1 MITPPSNGCQMPPSV
16 FVTWS
21 CVGAPRSFRAFSSRE
36 LYLSRMGP
44 WTGYAVPLAPVI
56 CVVLGAALGPV
67 GAAAPG
73 VADDVT
79 DVVAEVVVS
88 PDLVAWLH
96 PAPIS
101 ANPVIAAE
109 KTAVRFVIAR
119 ITFPLELDRTS
130 TPTHPNGDAMR
141 ISAARQ
147 RTITPGHR
155 GRRDRVLRDAAAV
168 KVEVI
173 HHNRFNLIRDN
184 ILAPTRVARGGRQHL
199 VNPPRL

>member
-44 WTGYAVPLAPVI
+44 WTGYTVPLAPVI
-56 CVVLGAALGPV
+56 CVVFGATLGPV

-73 VADDVT
+73 VADEVT
-79 DVVAEVVVS
+79 DVVGEVGEVVVS
-88 PDLVAWLH
+88 ADLVAWLH

-109 KTAVRFVIAR
+109 NTAVRFAIAP
-119 ITFPLELDRTS
+119 ITFPFELDRTS
-130 TPTHPNGDAMR
+130 TTHPHGDAMR
-141 ISAARQ
+141 VRTHPPLVQKPSTPSA
-147 RTITPGHR
+147 G
-155 GRRDRVLRDAAAV
+155 
-168 KVEVI
+168 
-173 HHNRFNLIRDN
+173 
-184 ILAPTRVARGGRQHL
+184 
-199 VNPPRL
+199 

>member
-1 MITPPSNGCQMPPSV
+1 MITPPSNGCQMPPSL
-16 FVTWS
+16 FVTCS

-44 WTGYAVPLAPVI
+44 WTGYTVPLAPVI
-56 CVVLGAALGPV
+56 CVVLGAVLGPV
-67 GAAAPG
+67 GADARG

-109 KTAVRFVIAR
+109 NTAVRFAIAP
-119 ITFPLELDRTS
+119 ITFPFELDRTS
-130 TPTHPNGDAMR
+130 TPTHP
-141 ISAARQ
+141 
-147 RTITPGHR
+147 HR
-155 GRRDRVLRDAAAV
+155 GCYARSHAS
-168 KVEVI
+168 
-173 HHNRFNLIRDN
+173 
-184 ILAPTRVARGGRQHL
+184 APRPGIGGARG
-199 VNPPRL
+199 PRCA

>member
-1 MITPPSNGCQMPPSV
+1 MPPSV

-21 CVGAPRSFRAFSSRE
+21 RFGAPRSFRAFSSRE
-36 LYLSRMGP
+36 LYLSRMSP
-44 WTGYAVPLAPVI
+44 WTVYAVPLAPVI

-88 PDLVAWLH
+88 LDLVAWLH

-109 KTAVRFVIAR
+109 NTAVRFVIAR
-119 ITFPLELDRTS
+119 ITYPLTLPDSS
-130 TPTHPNGDAMR
+130 TEAYAPAG
-141 ISAARQ
+141 
-147 RTITPGHR
+147 
-155 GRRDRVLRDAAAV
+155 
-168 KVEVI
+168 VECVESRE
-173 HHNRFNLIRDN
+173 HSVTACRPF
-184 ILAPTRVARGGRQHL
+184 G
-199 VNPPRL
+199 

>member
-16 FVTWS
+16 FVTCS

-44 WTGYAVPLAPVI
+44 WTVYAVPLAPVI

-96 PAPIS
+96 PAPIR

-119 ITFPLELDRTS
+119 ITFPFELDRTS
-130 TPTHPNGDAMR
+130 TPTHPNRGCYAR
-141 ISAARQ
+141 SHASAPR
-147 RTITPGHR
+147 PGI
-155 GRRDRVLRDAAAV
+155 GG
-168 KVEVI
+168 
-173 HHNRFNLIRDN
+173 
-184 ILAPTRVARGGRQHL
+184 ARG
-199 VNPPRL
+199 PRCA